1 MSVNDQSAITNRVV
15 EWLQDSIVTID
26 LEGVITSWNRAAE
39 VLYGYRADEVI
50 GRPLSMLTLAADVAQ
65 LFVNIEK
72 VRKGGIVQLY
82 DTIRI
87 HKDGKELHLEIRLSP
102 LKDTSG
108 KVIGLVTLARDIS
121 EVRKVQNNLTKSEAR
136 LKTLSDVIPQLVWEN
151 DDSGKAIYFNRRWF
165 EYSGSSW
172 SESVGPGWQVLAH
185 PRDGY
190 ALRRWAEALLNRQV
204 FESEVRLRRHDGV
217 YRWHLLRNVPYNDVN
232 GEFVGWFGSATDIH
246 DLHEAQASA
255 EEHMQKLRAVLE
267 AAVDFA
273 IIILDDNGFI
283 SDWNSGAEVMFGY
296 KREEVIGEN
305 TAIIFTPEDRHGG
318 IHMVELHNA
327 KSTGRSL
334 DERWHLRKDGTRF
347 FMSGVMVPILHASI
361 PGFVKIA
368 RNITDRK
375 LMEEALFL
383 SEQRKNVVQSAE
395 IGEWDWHINTNTT
408 HVSEQTCFIFGIS
421 PCKTIMGS
429 PLREYI
435 HPDDLPQLQ
444 QSVETAL
451 NGLNILHAEF
461 RIIRADNKSIRW
473 VSAYGRVVA
482 HENSSPT
489 RMIGV
494 IYDITTRKLLESQKD
509 DFISVASHELKTPVT
524 AIKAYA
530 GILMDELAGSDHS
543 ESAEILRKLNGQIDR
558 LVKLIHNLLDANS
571 METEVKLRP
580 QVFDLN
586 VLVAELVNELR
597 LSAPTHQLLWDPGNI
612 SLVHADRDRIGQVI
626 SNFITNAVKYSKG
639 KERVVITTTD
649 GMDGAIFKVQDFG
662 IGLAPKEQGRVFER
676 YYRSKNPTVEN
687 TPGLGLGLYIAAEII
702 RQHSGAIWVESIQG
716 QGATFCFK
724 LPYS

>member
-1 MSVNDQSAITNRVV
+1 MSEHDQSAITNRIV

-26 LEGVITSWNRAAE
+26 LSGLITSWNKAAE
-39 VLYGYRADEVI
+39 ALHGYSADEAI
-50 GRPLSMLTLAADVAQ
+50 GRPLSMLTLPGDLAE
-65 LFVNIEK
+65 LFANIDNI
-72 VRKGGIVQLY
+72 RKGGIVQLY

-102 LKDTSG
+102 LKDTTG

-121 EVRKVQNNLTKSEAR
+121 EVRKVRNDLRKSEAR

-151 DDSGKAIYFNRRWF
+151 DRFGMAIDFNKRWF

-185 PRDGY
+185 PRDGQ
-190 ALRRWAEALLNRQV
+190 AAKRWEEALDRRQV
-204 FESEVRLRRHDGV
+204 FESEVRLRRYDGV
-217 YRWHLLRNVPYNDVN
+217 YRWHLLKNVPYNDVN
-232 GEFVGWFGSATDIH
+232 GEFAGWFGSATDIH

-273 IIILDDNGFI
+273 IIILDENGFI

-305 TAIIFTPEDRHGG
+305 TGIIFTPEDRHGG

-327 KSTGRSL
+327 KATGRSL
-334 DERWHLRKDGTRF
+334 DERWHLRKDETRF
-347 FMSGVMVPILHASI
+347 FMSGVMVPILHSSL

-395 IGEWDWHINTNTT
+395 IGEWDWDINSNTT

-421 PCKTIMGS
+421 PCKAITGS
-429 PLREYI
+429 PLLEYI
-435 HPDDLPQLQ
+435 HPEDQPHLQ
-444 QSVETAL
+444 KSVETAL
-451 NGLNILHAEF
+451 NGLNIFHAEF
-461 RIIRADNKSIRW
+461 RIIRADSKSARW

-482 HENSSPT
+482 HENSAPT

-494 IYDITTRKLLESQKD
+494 VYDITPRKLLESQKD
-509 DFISVASHELKTPVT
+509 DFIKVASHELKTPVT

-530 GILMDELAGSDHS
+530 GILLDELAGSDHS
-543 ESAEILRKLNGQIDR
+543 EKSEVVRKLNGQIDR
-558 LVKLIHNLLDANS
+558 LVKLIHSLLDANS
-571 METEVKLRP
+571 VDTEMKLHP

-586 VLVAELVNELR
+586 VLVAEVVNELQ
-597 LSAPTHQLLWDPGNI
+597 LSVPTHQLLWDSGNI

-639 KERVVITTTD
+639 KEKVVITTTD

-662 IGLAPKEQGRVFER
+662 IGLTPEEQGQVFER
-676 YYRSKNPTVEN
+676 YYRSKNLAIEN

-716 QGATFCFK
+716 QGASFYFK